1 MLGDSGTNLLD
12 KYQVLDQIGEGTYGQ
27 VYRARCR
34 ASGAALALKKIRLL
48 SESQQGLPLSLVREI
63 KILSKLSHRCM
74 VQLVEVV
81 TSRNGG
87 GGGDSETGGGGGDGD
102 LYLVME
108 YVDHDLSGLLDVRH
122 PFSELEIKC
131 ILKQLLEVLMYIH
144 GAQVRVLGS
153 NTAAHKTPRIG
164 ERRISRAACVVAR
177 RRAVVRHLVS
187 TLRNGGPNRAV
198 FRSRVS
204 VACTT
209 RGKSRMCP
217 DLFRSISQDL
227 PLFCT
232 CRGRRVACSWGGGV
246 GFLFL
251 IGAVRPPRHQVLE
264 PAAE

>member
-153 NTAAHKTPRIG
+153 NTAAQNTPDRITRNKSSRV
-164 ERRISRAACVVAR
+164 RRGAPSRGRSPPRVDPSKWWSEPRRFSFSCFGRLHHAGQEPHVSGFISIDLARFAPLLYLSRTAR
-177 RRAVVRHLVS
+177 R
-187 TLRNGGPNRAV
+187 V
-198 FRSRVS
+198 F
-204 VACTT
+204 
-209 RGKSRMCP
+209 
-217 DLFRSISQDL
+217 L
-227 PLFCT
+227 
-232 CRGRRVACSWGGGV
+232 GGGV
-246 GFLFL
+246 GFFVFDRRSSST
-251 IGAVRPPRHQVLE
+251 ATSSARTCC
-264 PAAE
+264 